1 MKKDLISAVAYCR
14 VSTKSTDQKNSYD
27 AQIKFFREKAEE
39 LGYELVKGIG
49 TFGDGIFAD
58 RGISGKA
65 LTKRI
70 EFKKLTEQV
79 KTLKFKAILVTN
91 ASRLARNAVDG
102 MNVIREIKPYD
113 AYIHF
118 LKENLKSCNHSD
130 EFLIDFFMMFSQNE
144 LREMSKKIQDGVRK
158 AQGKGVWTA
167 PPPYGYNRLNGYL
180 QINEEEK
187 QVVELMFFLYAEI
200 GYSIDKLVRELNGIC
215 IPTKKEKKWQHT
227 TIRHIIENPIYTGL
241 QINHQTEMK
250 DIFINLIEKIN
261 EHGQIRNYFEHLQ
274 IIDKEI
280 FIKAQEI
287 KKERSQMVEN
297 GKKYSSTNVLSNI
310 FFCKYCNASMKRMQ
324 RSDKKGQFYYVCSN
338 CHKDRAICKY
348 YNYIKGE
355 EAFDKIMKDV
365 KSFAENIKGRTNL
378 KELYQF
384 YIDKY
389 LNKNFVNK
397 LPEIESE
404 IERLENRKKNY
415 QIMKADG
422 ELSKND
428 FSDRMNEV
436 ESELKNLYRNRD
448 KILNIEKEIENI
460 WDIYNYLISTIQN
473 FDIRKSSNGDIKKI
487 ITKVEIKTVDNEK
500 LIEVQLNN
508 GLEKDFSTISNEYNM
523 QFIDF

>member
-1 MKKDLISAVAYCR
+1 MKKDLIPAVAYCR

-102 MNVIREIKPYD
+102 MNVIREIKPHD

-167 PPPYGYNRLNGYL
+167 PPPYGYDRLNGYL

-187 QVVELMFFLYAEI
+187 QVVELMFYLYTEI
-200 GYSIDKLVRELNGIC
+200 GYSIDKIVRELNSIC

-250 DIFINLIEKIN
+250 DIFINLVEKIN
-261 EHGQIRNYFEHLQ
+261 EHGQIRNYFEHLL

-348 YNYIKGE
+348 YNYIKE
-355 EAFDKIMKDV
+355 EEVFDKIMLEV
-365 KSFAENIKGRTNL
+365 KSYAEDIEGEINL
-378 KELYQF
+378 KELYHF
-384 YIDKY
+384 YIDVT
-389 LNKNFVNK
+389 LGANFIEK
-397 LPEIESE
+397 LPEIEFK
-404 IERLENRKKNY
+404 IQKLEKRKKNY

-422 ELSKND
+422 DLSKDD
-428 FSDRMNEV
+428 FKDRMNEV
-436 ESELKNLYRNRD
+436 EGELNELYCNKD
-448 KILNIEKEIENI
+448 KILNIEKEIDKI
-460 WDIYNYLISTIQN
+460 WKKYDYLITNIKN
-473 FDIRKSSNGDIKKI
+473 FDISTSSNNEIKEI
-487 ITKVEIKTVDNEK
+487 ITKAKIKTVDSEK
-500 LIEVQLNN
+500 QIEVQLNN
-508 GLEKDFSTISNEYNM
+508 GLDKDFSTIKKEMKLKS
-523 QFIDF
+523 FDF